1 MKKILAGCLAAAMFC
16 GGMAMAEAP
25 GGNSLRAQ
33 IDAASGAQV
42 TLAPEMGD
50 GFTTSEGSGMESNFM
65 IPQAVEMEETAET
78 EAEQTR
84 RQGSLMSQINAA
96 KNGEVS
102 VGIIG
107 GADGPTEI
115 YVSVPEETE
124 VEVVAPPEW
133 VVAEPSAVPE
143 AEQTRRQGSLMS
155 QINAAKQGEA
165 VSVDIIGGQDGP
177 TAVFVAVPEP
187 VAIPE
192 IAENTATEPIPAEE
206 EAPPAFVL
214 RDSITWDSTKEEI
227 KALFE
232 GYDTDGYPIEDM
244 LLEIEAVEI
253 YDVKVSL
260 FEGDMFFYF
269 YEDRLWAMGYYLDFD
284 DGDADKLRGSLTVK
298 YGAPEFGADVFM
310 GIVNPISTADMQVE
324 EDEYETYTN
333 WTAPQNTAVI
343 LATDAY
349 SGMLGYFNMDYV
361 KELHAA
367 AAVNEFF
374 GI

>member
-1 MKKILAGCLAAAMFC
+1 MKKLLAGCLAAAMFC

-42 TLAPEMGD
+42 TLAPETGD
-50 GFTTSEGSGMESNFM
+50 GFTTSEVTGMESNFM
-65 IPQAVEMEETAET
+65 IPQAVEMEETVEP

-102 VGIIG
+102 VG
-107 GADGPTEI
+107 
-115 YVSVPEETE
+115 
-124 VEVVAPPEW
+124 
-133 VVAEPSAVPE
+133 
-143 AEQTRRQGSLMS
+143 
-155 QINAAKQGEA
+155 
-165 VSVDIIGGQDGP
+165 IIGGQDGP

-298 YGAPEFGADVFM
+298 YGAPEVGADVFM
-310 GIVNPISTADMQVE
+310 GIVNPINTAEMQVE

-361 KELHAA
+361 EELHAA